1 VTSLIGQQFGD
12 YLLEAELG
20 RGSMGMV
27 YRARHVRE
35 GTTYAVKV
43 LLDALTT
50 DTSFITRFTR
60 EANVVATLRHP
71 NIIRVYSAGKR
82 DEYLYFV
89 MEYFPGVTAGQLL
102 KQHVRITVSQVLEIA
117 QQTANA
123 LAYAHIEGRLVH
135 RDIKP
140 DNLLVD
146 HQWRLKVLDFG
157 LARIEGMESI
167 TSAGTVVGSLYYVS
181 PEQLRGHKLDGRGD
195 VYALGVS
202 MYEMLSTKR
211 PFLGH
216 TFNELTTNI
225 LNGVYTPLGQLEPSV
240 PLEVERVVARAMA
253 RDLDARYASA
263 AEMWHD
269 LRSVQAALATR
280 PSGAPVQP
288 QPDPD
293 ATLPLASLA
302 ATPQKPVPAPAFGL
316 RRTLRPATLRPLPP
330 DHGQGAEAASRPNGA
345 PPTGRRDPW
354 S

>member
-20 RGSMGMV
+20 RGSMGLV
-27 YRARHVRE
+27 FRARHVMQ
-35 GTTYAVKV
+35 GTTYALKV

-71 NIIRVYSAGKR
+71 NIIRVYTAGKQG
-82 DEYLYFV
+82 EYLYFV

-102 KQHVRITVSQVLEIA
+102 KQHVRLTIAQVLEIA
-117 QQTANA
+117 LQTANA
-123 LAYAHIEGRLVH
+123 LAYAHIEGHLVH

-157 LARIEGMESI
+157 LAHIEGLESI
-167 TSAGTVVGSLYYVS
+167 TTAGTVVGSLYYVP
-181 PEQLRGHKLDGRGD
+181 PEQLRGRKPDGRGD

-216 TFNELTTNI
+216 TFNELTANI
-225 LNGVYTPLGQLEPSV
+225 LNGAYTPLGQLEPSL

-253 RDLDARYASA
+253 RDLDERYASA

-269 LRSVQAALATR
+269 LRGAQAALAAR
-280 PSGAPVQP
+280 ASGDAVAPAAPV
-288 QPDPD
+288 PDP
-293 ATLPLASLA
+293 ALSPGAHEA
-302 ATPQKPVPAPAFGL
+302 APVGPAPAFGPPGGL
-316 RRTLRPATLRPLPP
+316 RRTLRPATLQPLGPQP
-330 DHGQGAEAASRPNGA
+330 DHGPAAPGTPPAA
-345 PPTGRRDPW
+345 PRDPW
-354 S
+354 R